1 MFCIVDNTRHKDYIS
16 PEQATRGEARF
27 AFFLLRLIKGWKY
40 RRRVNIDVKKCFW
53 CNWAFKRLLCDKSI
67 FKTWNHFARFFWGG
81 EGYSQIWV
89 VTIYTFFVELLLT
102 KYYLIILALAK
113 VAISDERAMLTLYF
127 WSRYTWDLGDFQ
139 HLELWAIY
147 YMKPQTDQL
156 L

>member
-40 RRRVNIDVKKCFW
+40 RRRVNIDVKNVSGAIERLNGYFVI
-53 CNWAFKRLLCDKSI
+53 NRYSKRGIISWDFLGRRGAESDLRGYDLLYI
-67 FKTWNHFARFFWGG
+67 
-81 EGYSQIWV
+81 I
-89 VTIYTFFVELLLT
+89 ELLLT